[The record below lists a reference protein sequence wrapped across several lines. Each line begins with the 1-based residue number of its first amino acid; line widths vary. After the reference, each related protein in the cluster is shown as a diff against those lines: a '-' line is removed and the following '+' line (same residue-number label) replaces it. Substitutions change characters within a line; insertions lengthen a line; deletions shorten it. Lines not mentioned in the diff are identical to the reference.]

1 MEAANVTRAAIYLAL
16 FLAATPS
23 WAQVDNDG
31 QEDAARQAA
40 EAAKAALSGA
50 DKKASEK
57 KAPEKKAPE
66 KKAPEKKAPEKKAP
80 AKKAAKPTAGAVPN
94 WAKSPGTAAKT
105 PGHEL
110 KANWDAANSAEIRVG
125 FPWVE
130 HHGAF
135 RVRAD
140 VLYNLDL
147 DTYQVADGAGSSPVR
162 PPFTQRDTS
171 GNQHPETDVNGD
183 GTPDHTYRS
192 EIKESESLT
201 SANMRFRY
209 APTLHISE
217 DLRIKTTVDIF
228 DNMVLGS
235 TPDGAPSNRFGRA
248 DVPLQFFSEGQ
259 RPPEAGVNGWRDSI
273 RVKHAWGEWSSP
285 AGLVVF
291 GRTQSHWGLGM
302 VTNGGGCLDC
312 DYGDAIDRIMMVR
325 KLFETYVSLSYDF
338 PSEGFVGFSGDLNHR
353 TEATGQ
359 AYDYDQRDDVTQ
371 YTVALFQRPHT
382 PEERAHRAR
391 DLNELRKPVIDFGL
405 YNIIRS
411 QIYESTYDGPDA
423 PAIDDSNY
431 SLLDIDA
438 FSYTPDLWI
447 DFQYRPSA
455 DTAYRLQ
462 LEAAAVFGSIEELP
476 SRAGEPLQRC
486 TDPTVTDLEACESV
500 YEPRRRDLFKMGY
513 ALEFDAEV
521 SEFRWG
527 VHHGLATGDPNAG
540 FGIYGRSS
548 IPESTAVVDTELSE
562 FIFDRDYHVDQI
574 LFRQILG
581 SVTNATYVK
590 PYFGWDFVKT
600 ADEAW
605 GVTLSGMYA
614 MALEKKATPGKESP
628 LGLEFNLELAIREH
642 GRFLW
647 NIQYAFLVPMEGL
660 DYISGDQRFEA
671 AGAQTL
677 QMNVGLEF

>member
-1 MEAANVTRAAIYLAL
+1 MEAANVTRAAIYLVFA
-16 FLAATPS
+16 LAAAPA

-40 EAAKAALSGA
+40 EAAKAAMGNT
-50 DKKASEK
+50 EK
-57 KAPEKKAPE
+57 KSAETPASPAPTPA
-66 KKAPEKKAPEKKAP
+66 KKAP
-80 AKKAAKPTAGAVPN
+80 AKKAAAKKAKGTSTVEIPA
-94 WAKSPGTAAKT
+94 WATKASDGPET
-105 PGHEL
+105 PGHEI
-110 KANWDAANSAEIRVG
+110 KANWDAANSAEVRVG

-130 HHGAF
+130 HHGSF
-135 RVRAD
+135 RVRTD

-147 DTYQVADGAGSSPVR
+147 DTFQVADGAGSSPVR

-171 GNQHPETDVNGD
+171 GNQHPETDINGD

-192 EIKESESLT
+192 EITESESLS

-209 APTLHISE
+209 APTLHVSE
-217 DLRIKTTVDIF
+217 DLRIKTTVDLL
-228 DNMVLGS
+228 DNLVLGS
-235 TPDGAPSNRFGRA
+235 TPDGAPTGRFGRA
-248 DVPLQFFSEGQ
+248 DVPLEFFSEGQ

-285 AGLVVF
+285 AGLLVF

-312 DYGDAIDRIMMVR
+312 DYGDAIDRIMLVR

-371 YTVALFQRPHT
+371 YTIALFQKPHT

-391 DLNELRKPVIDFGL
+391 DLDELRKPVFDFGL

-411 QIYESTYDGPDA
+411 QIFQSSYDGPDG
-423 PAIDDSNY
+423 PAIDDSDY
-431 SLLDIDA
+431 SLSDIDA
-438 FSYTPDLWI
+438 FSFTPDLWL
-447 DFQYRPSA
+447 DFQYRPDA
-455 DTAYRLQ
+455 ETAYRVQ

-476 SRAGEPLQRC
+476 SRAGEPLERC

-500 YEPRRRDLFKMGY
+500 YEPRRRDLMKVGY
-513 ALEFDAEV
+513 ALEFDASV

-527 VHHGLATGDPNAG
+527 LHHGLATGDPDGG

-548 IPESTAVVDTELSE
+548 IPESSAVVDTDLEE
-562 FIFDRDYHVDQI
+562 FIFDRDYHVDLI

-581 SVTNATYVK
+581 SVTNATYIK
-590 PYFGWDFVKT
+590 PYFGWDFVKS
-600 ADEAW
+600 ADDVW

-614 MALEKKATPGKESP
+614 MALEKEATPGKQSP
-628 LGLEFNLELAIREH
+628 LGVEFNLEFFVREH
-642 GRFLW
+642 GRSLW
-647 NIQYAFLVPMEGL
+647 NVQYGFLVPMEAL
-660 DYISGDQRFEA
+660 NYTSGDQTFEPSA
-671 AGAQTL
+671 AQTL
-677 QMNVGLEF
+677 QMNVGLQF

>member
-1 MEAANVTRAAIYLAL
+1 
-16 FLAATPS
+16 
-23 WAQVDNDG
+23 
-31 QEDAARQAA
+31 
-40 EAAKAALSGA
+40 
-50 DKKASEK
+50 
-57 KAPEKKAPE
+57 
-66 KKAPEKKAPEKKAP
+66 
-80 AKKAAKPTAGAVPN
+80 
-94 WAKSPGTAAKT
+94 
-105 PGHEL
+105 
-110 KANWDAANSAEIRVG
+110 
-125 FPWVE
+125 
-130 HHGAF
+130 
-135 RVRAD
+135 
-140 VLYNLDL
+140 
-147 DTYQVADGAGSSPVR
+147 
-162 PPFTQRDTS
+162 
-171 GNQHPETDVNGD
+171 VNGD
-183 GTPDHTYRS
+183 GTPDHTYRA
-192 EIKESESLT
+192 EITESDSLS

-228 DNMVLGS
+228 DNLVLGS

-285 AGLVVF
+285 AGLLVF

-312 DYGDAIDRIMMVR
+312 NYGDAIDRVMLVR
-325 KLFETYVSLSYDF
+325 KLFETYISASYDF

-359 AYDYDQRDDVTQ
+359 AYDYEQRDDVTQ
-371 YTVALFQRPHT
+371 YTIALFQRPHT

-391 DLNELRKPVIDFGL
+391 DLDELRKPVFDFGL

-423 PAIDDSNY
+423 PAVDDSDY

-438 FSYTPDLWI
+438 FSYTPDLWL
-447 DFQYRPSA
+447 DLQYRPTPDA
-455 DTAYRLQ
+455 AYRLQ

-486 TDPTVTDLEACESV
+486 TDPTMTDLEACDSV

-513 ALEFDAEV
+513 ALEFDAQT

-527 VHHGLATGDPNAG
+527 LHHGLATGDPNAG
-540 FGIYGRSS
+540 FGIYGRSG
-548 IPESTAVVDTELSE
+548 IPESSAVVDTELSE
-562 FIFDRDYHVDQI
+562 FIFDRDYHVDLI

-600 ADEAW
+600 EDEAW
-605 GVTLSGMYA
+605 GVTLSAMYA
-614 MALEKKATPGKESP
+614 QAMETLATPGKKAP
-628 LGLEFNLELAIREH
+628 LGVEFNLEFAIREH

-647 NIQYAFLVPMEGL
+647 NTQYGFLVPMEGL
-660 DYISGDQRFEA
+660 DYISGDQIFNP
-671 AGAQTL
+671 GVAQTL
-677 QMNVGLEF
+677 QMNVGLQF